1 MTSSFFSTL
10 PRIVKKVKRQW
21 KYELI
26 PSTLRCYLDV
36 QNEELVLLSSGL
48 WSFNNEQTLVV
59 EGI

>member
-10 PRIVKKVKRQW
+10 PRILKKVKRQW

-36 QNEELVLLSSGL
+36 QNEELVLHVAVFGHLKL
-48 WSFNNEQTLVV
+48 NKP
-59 EGI
+59 